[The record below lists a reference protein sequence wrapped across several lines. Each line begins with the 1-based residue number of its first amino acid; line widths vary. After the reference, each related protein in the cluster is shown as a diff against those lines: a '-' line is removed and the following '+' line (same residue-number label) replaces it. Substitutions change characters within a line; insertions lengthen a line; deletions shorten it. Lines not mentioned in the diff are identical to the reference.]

1 MKEMQ
6 HISEVIHDIEKQMV
20 SMWLL
25 DQTAYVMEQ
34 DPEYV
39 AVIMTAMFYE
49 KEHFKALGMEIGEA

>member
-1 MKEMQ
+1 
-6 HISEVIHDIEKQMV
+6 
-20 SMWLL
+20 MWLL

>member
-49 KEHFKALGMEIGEA
+49 MEHFKALGMEIGEA

>member
-39 AVIMTAMFYE
+39 TVIMTAMFYE

>member
-1 MKEMQ
+1 MQ

-49 KEHFKALGMEIGEA
+49 MEHFKALGMEIGEA